1 MKVSYI
7 FKLCYGF
14 PPADSGEFKFR
25 LVAAFLDAKIAFARV
40 SSFTNEAV
48 LSIKICKNS
57 IGCLKF

>member
-1 MKVSYI
+1 MLRLKRNLNSP
-7 FKLCYGF
+7 LSDS
-14 PPADSGEFKFR
+14 DSGEFKFR